1 MKYQNAKDYLSQDL
15 LDQLQKQAGGRL
27 LYIPTAGEKKS
38 WGEVSGER
46 TKLHKRNTIICRE
59 HAQGAT
65 VAQLADKWFLSVDSI
80 RKILAA
86 GKKRPP
92 DHYLGID
99 VGGTFI
105 KFATTNPDGSI
116 IENDKIPTPKTQ
128 SAFINALCRII
139 DQTREKDPYIRGV
152 GIGLPGFVENQNYL
166 TATNLPLKRVP
177 LYDILSQHTDLPILL
192 ENDANC
198 AALGECTAAN
208 ANDDLLY
215 ITLGTGIGG
224 GLIIGGQLYHGH
236 RGYGGEIGHMII
248 EKDGLPC
255 NCGQCGC
262 FEQYASTSALVRQTQ
277 QAVAENPDSLLA
289 KLAKIEGVNGKLPFS
304 AKEQGCPVATQL
316 LEHFCRYLAM
326 GIDSL
331 VRIFDP
337 RYVILA
343 GAITAQ
349 GERLLEPISRYRT
362 TDVPVKLAVHFE
374 HAGVIGAARLFKGD
388 LL

>member
-1 MKYQNAKDYLSQDL
+1 MKYKNAKKYLNQER
-15 LDQLQKQAGGRL
+15 LDPLQKQAGGRL
-27 LYIPTAGEKKS
+27 LHDPT
-38 WGEVSGER
+38 V
-46 TKLHKRNTIICRE
+46 
-59 HAQGAT
+59 
-65 VAQLADKWFLSVDSI
+65 
-80 RKILAA
+80 

-116 IENDKIPTPKTQ
+116 ITNDKISTPKTE
-128 SAFINALCRII
+128 SDLLKALCRII
-139 DQTREKDPYIRGV
+139 DQARENDPYIRGV
-152 GIGLPGFVENQNYL
+152 GIGLPGCLENQNYI
-166 TATNLPLKRVP
+166 TTPNLPFKHLP
-177 LYDILSQHTDLPILL
+177 LHDILSEHTDLPILL

-224 GLIIGGQLYHGH
+224 GVIIGGQLYHGH
-236 RGYGGEIGHMII
+236 RGHGGEIGHMMI
-248 EKDGLPC
+248 EQDGLPC
-255 NCGQCGC
+255 NCGQRGC

-277 QAVAENPDSLLA
+277 QAVAEHPDSLLA
-289 KLAKIEGVNGKLPFS
+289 ALARSEGINGKLPFL

-316 LEHFCRYLAM
+316 LERFCRYLAM
-326 GIDSL
+326 GIDNL

-349 GERLLEPISRYRT
+349 GERLLEPVSRYRT
-362 TDVPVKLAVHFE
+362 TDVPVQLAVHFE
-374 HAGVIGAARLFKGD
+374 HAGVIGAARLFKET